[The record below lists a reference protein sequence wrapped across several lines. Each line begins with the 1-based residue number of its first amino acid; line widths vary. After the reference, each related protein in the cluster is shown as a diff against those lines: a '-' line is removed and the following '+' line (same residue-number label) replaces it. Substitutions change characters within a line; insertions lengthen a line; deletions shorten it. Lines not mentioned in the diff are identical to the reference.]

1 MPGDI
6 TLNGK
11 EYKLVPFT
19 QEDMTYLVRRYSIE
33 QEAAA
38 FSLAGEQSQNRITTY
53 TAVNYPPPIYGFGRN
68 RIGRTK
74 GGVIDKR
81 DFLRFWDAQ
90 DVMTH
95 YQTQTTLGLNE
106 QASTLA
112 TSNST
117 ILRVARASA
126 EFKGDLYA
134 LWDFEKGT
142 GSNGLN
148 SIGVS
153 KWTGSDT
160 TWNEG
165 VLLAGGNTGTSEF
178 RIALDMMVYKTHL
191 LVAWTISEDGTRD
204 ITVYRSSDAAS
215 WAAASTDL
223 SGFTPTTDYT
233 NHQDFDALLFA
244 EVAGTAVATILDETL
259 STITF
264 NSSTDAGN
272 TWTDRGVDIPT
283 LSGPKGVAVM
293 RDPAGVERLYVGLA
307 EGVWEVNTS
316 AWTAQKVMTLPFHE
330 DNCRGMITHQGSLW
344 VPIANGESAPFDM
357 AKITSTASGY
367 VIEVTET
374 MDGIFLSLM
383 AGDGCPTDYL
393 GPIRTMVSSGSMLF
407 AAGGGGAA
415 SRNAWI
421 LVHNGLGWHP
431 FFRNGTANQEIQ
443 WLHISAEDD
452 GAERLHFT
460 ERTATGA
467 SATVTASFLGLPL
480 SNPKDGQTYNY
491 QLNGY
496 IDRPE
501 YNLDMPNV
509 DKSIR
514 SVYVDAADLGT
525 TSAEYENI
533 DYGTDGAAA
542 STSDLG
548 NIVDGTQT
556 LEFASGAGLS
566 AKSVS
571 IRQNLIRDAGSTAH
585 SPKDRGVQVNI
596 KAKPATLEGFE
607 FVIDIPGTA
616 EATGLDNRTVIS
628 NLETARDSVIQV
640 AFQYGG
646 FSAVYVDIRPPIQ
659 FLEYPL
665 GESTAADATTPM
677 VSTALLRVE
686 QVGS

>member
-6 TLNGK
+6 TLNSK

-106 QASTLA
+106 QASTLSTA
-112 TSNST
+112 NSST
-117 ILRVARASA
+117 LEVVRASA
-126 EFKGDLYA
+126 EFKGELYT
-134 LWDFEKGT
+134 LWEASLDGT
-142 GSNGLN
+142 AAGLN
-148 SIGVS
+148 AIATS
-153 KWTGSDT
+153 KWTGADT

-165 VLLAGGNTGTSEF
+165 DRITGGNVSNDEH
-178 RIALDMMVYKTHL
+178 RLALDLMPYKTHL
-191 LVAWTISEDGTRD
+191 LAVWASNGTGGGSND
-204 ITVYRSSDAAS
+204 AEVYRSSDGLS
-215 WAAASTDL
+215 WAAASTQT
-223 SGFTPTTDYT
+223 SGFTMTTEPTA
-233 NHQDFDALLFA
+233 NQDMDLGKLA
-244 EVAGTAVATILDETL
+244 EVAGVAVLAAYDETL
-259 STITF
+259 STVTF
-264 NSSTDAGN
+264 NSSTDAGDN
-272 TWTDRGVDIPT
+272 WTDRGVDIPT
-283 LSGPKGVAVM
+283 MDGVKGVAVM

-316 AWTAQKVMTLPFHE
+316 AWTAQKVMTLPLHE
-330 DNCRGMITHQGSLW
+330 DNCRGMIYHQGSLW

-367 VIEVTET
+367 VIEVTESV
-374 MDGIFLSLM
+374 DGTFLSLM

-415 SRNAWI
+415 NRNAWI

-431 FFRNGTANQEIQ
+431 FFRNGTANQKIQ
-443 WLHISAEDD
+443 WMHISAEDD
-452 GAERLHFT
+452 GTERLHFS
-460 ERTATGA
+460 ERTGT
-467 SATVTASFLGLPL
+467 STVTVSFLELPL

-566 AKSVS
+566 AKSIA

-585 SPKDRGVQVNI
+585 SPKDRGLQVNV
-596 KAKPATLEGFE
+596 KAKPSTLEGFE

-677 VSTALLRVE
+677 VSRALVRVE